1 MDAAR
6 PPLLSRYLE
15 VRRRTERLAAPLS
28 PEDQNLQSMETCSPV
43 KWHRAHTTWFF
54 ETFLLSPQGHAPLH
68 PEWGFLFNS
77 YYEALGPRQARPRRG
92 LLSRPSVEEIGLWR
106 QQVDERMAT
115 LLEGL
120 EQREKD
126 AALIPLVELGLAHE
140 EQHQELL
147 LTDVLNAFS
156 HNALK
161 PAYAP
166 SAPDGKLGPASEPAG
181 PTSTKTAL
189 QWLRQ
194 EGGLVTQGAASAG
207 FAFDNER
214 PAHQVF
220 LPTFQLASR
229 LVSVRELKA
238 FIREG
243 GYRTPSLWLSEGL
256 EWVRAEAREAPLYG
270 RMEGESYV
278 TFGLTGER
286 EAADDEPAVHLSFY
300 EADAIAT
307 FLDARLPTESE
318 WEYVAAGA
326 PVEGHLLESG
336 PWHPT
341 PPTGPDP
348 AQLFGTAWEWTRSA
362 YAPYPGFR
370 PAAGAIGEYNGKF
383 MVHQQVLRGGS
394 YLTPPGHLRAT
405 YRNFWHPHVQFQ
417 VTGARLA
424 RDA

>member
-1 MDAAR
+1 MDAA
-6 PPLLSRYLE
+6 PKTLLSRYLE
-15 VRRRTERLAAPLS
+15 VRRRTERLAEPLS
-28 PEDQNLQSMETCSPV
+28 PEDQNLQSMPECSPV

-54 ETFLLSPQGHAPLH
+54 ETFLLGPRGQPPIH
-68 PEWGFLFNS
+68 PEWGFLYNS
-77 YYEALGPRQARPRRG
+77 YYEALGPRQSRPQRS
-92 LLSRPSVEEIGLWR
+92 LLSRPSAEEIARWR
-106 QQVDERMAT
+106 RQIDERMAP

-120 EQREKD
+120 EDREED

-166 SAPDGKLGPASEPAG
+166 PASDTVPDTPALRS
-181 PTSTKTAL
+181 PSDAPVSAMR
-189 QWLRQ
+189 WLPQ
-194 EGGLVTQGAASAG
+194 EGGLVTRGASGDG

-214 PAHQVF
+214 PAHRVF
-220 LPTFQLASR
+220 LQPYQLASR
-229 LVSVRELKA
+229 LVSVAELKA

-243 GYRTPSLWLSEGL
+243 GYHTPSLWLSEGL
-256 EWVRAEAREAPLYG
+256 EWVRAGGREAPLYG
-270 RMEGESYV
+270 RMEGEAYV
-278 TFGLTGER
+278 VFGLTGER
-286 EAADDEPAVHLSFY
+286 EAGDDEPAVHLSFY

-307 FLDARLPTESE
+307 FLGARLPTEAE
-318 WEYVAAGA
+318 WEHVAQAL

-336 PWHPT
+336 PWHAT
-341 PPTGPDP
+341 PPRGPGP
-348 AQLFGTAWEWTRSA
+348 SQLFGTAWEWTRSA

-394 YLTPPGHLRAT
+394 YLTPPGHVRAT